1 MIAGARHAWLI
12 VNAAMMLIAC
22 STPFTHEVRAAVPVE
37 ESTGTTVRGTGAA
50 PPVTTTSPSSSTV
63 RTYPAVGAA
72 TVPAT
77 PPRTG
82 GGNAELFYQIQ
93 LLQNEV
99 KELRG
104 LIEEQAHQISRLEAS
119 QKEQYMDVDRRLA
132 ALAGVAGGE
141 RPASPTDG
149 TMTITGPPTNA
160 GGGTGNEQNDYTA
173 AYNLIA
179 SNRPTEG
186 IEAMTRFLRNYPDSK
201 YAGNAYYWLGEGYLA
216 LPDADLER
224 ARQSFMQVQTGYPTH
239 AKVPDAIFKT
249 GVVYHMLGD
258 VPKAMEHFDKVQR
271 EFPGSAAAQLAK
283 SYAAELR

>member
-1 MIAGARHAWLI
+1 
-12 VNAAMMLIAC
+12 
-22 STPFTHEVRAAVPVE
+22 
-37 ESTGTTVRGTGAA
+37 
-50 PPVTTTSPSSSTV
+50 
-63 RTYPAVGAA
+63 
-72 TVPAT
+72 
-77 PPRTG
+77 
-82 GGNAELFYQIQ
+82 
-93 LLQNEV
+93 
-99 KELRG
+99 
-104 LIEEQAHQISRLEAS
+104 
-119 QKEQYMDVDRRLA
+119 
-132 ALAGVAGGE
+132 
-141 RPASPTDG
+141 
-149 TMTITGPPTNA
+149 MTITGPPTGGA

-239 AKVPDAIFKT
+239 SKVPDAIFKT

-258 VPKAMEHFDKVQR
+258 VPKAMEYFDKVQR